1 MLFSSTFSFYLKL
14 NEKSTVKQL
23 LFRVKKIDI
32 YIFLD
37 YNDNTRCSMKKLTKS
52 KKKRLNYKIVL
63 AILILI
69 LVCASVYLL
78 HTISLFK
85 NIETPL
91 RICASILILD
101 IIAIFTTLCFKI
113 KKKRNIK
120 LLAIFA
126 VVLILYSGIIAFG
139 SMKVK
144 NIYSSLS
151 NMSNTKGNIN
161 THSTSIIVTKKSPL
175 KNIDDAKKGFVG
187 VIKEEGNVAVYELPM
202 QIIKKEKF
210 DTNKIKYYDNYVDL
224 LHDLLE
230 EKIDAAFVPT
240 QYTVMY
246 ASEEFETL
254 KDDTKIIYTQDQEEK
269 EEEKVPQKSLDEP
282 FTILIMGVDTT
293 GNGIGSSFNGDAL
306 LLVTFNPKTMNST
319 ILSIPRD
326 SYIPISCMN
335 NRKNKIT
342 NAGWQGESCIMQS
355 IENYFG
361 IKIDYHFKINFNGVV
376 SLVDA
381 LGGVDVDVPY
391 SFCEQNSERK
401 WGKNTIFVKEGM
413 QHLNGEQALAFAR
426 HRKVTSYQRSY
437 CGAEYT
443 EHAGYWNDFIRGQN
457 QQVIIRAM
465 LNKIADIKSFDAIQK
480 LLDTISDNA
489 KTNMSTE
496 TILSLYNLGKN
507 ILSNSNSKSQML
519 NMQRLYLSGYDAYI
533 YDYSFLH
540 SRGSKLTT
548 YNFVIYDKSYEEVV
562 HAMKVNLELEKAT
575 PVKTFSFSV
584 HDEYEQTVIG
594 KGSTSARTLVLMPN
608 FVGTDV
614 SKAKEF
620 ANKNGINLVIDE
632 VEGKS
637 YQFIGQVL
645 SQDIPEKTDI
655 SMMSKSKTLKL
666 TVVSSK
672 EQFNPEPPEEDPSE
686 EEPNDP
692 IIPGTPDDEENDTEI
707 STNINIT
714 N

>member
-1 MLFSSTFSFYLKL
+1 
-14 NEKSTVKQL
+14 
-23 LFRVKKIDI
+23 
-32 YIFLD
+32 
-37 YNDNTRCSMKKLTKS
+37 MKKQIK
-52 KKKRLNYKIVL
+52 KKKRKLNYKITL
-63 AILILI
+63 ATLIAILT
-69 LVCASVYLL
+69 VASIYLL

-91 RICASILILD
+91 RICASILIID
-101 IIAIFTTLCFKI
+101 IIAIFATLCIKI

-120 LLAIFA
+120 LLAIFT
-126 VVLILYSGIIAFG
+126 VVLLLYSGIITFATT
-139 SMKVK
+139 KVK
-144 NIYSSLS
+144 KVYSSLS
-151 NMSNTKGNIN
+151 SMSSTKGNIN
-161 THSTSIIVTKKSPL
+161 THSTSIIVPKKSPIKDL
-175 KNIDDAKKGFVG
+175 DGAKKGIIG
-187 VIKEEGNVAVYELPM
+187 VIKEEGNIAVYELPM
-202 QIIKKEKF
+202 QIIEREKF
-210 DTNKIKYYDNYVDL
+210 DKKKVKTYDNYVDL

-240 QYTVMY
+240 QYTIMY

-254 KDDTKIIYTQDQEEK
+254 GDDTKIIYTDEQK
-269 EEEKVPQKSLDEP
+269 EEQKEKTPQKSLDEP

-342 NAGWQGESCIMQS
+342 NAGWQGESCIMSS

-361 IKIDYHFKINFNGVV
+361 IKIDYHYKINFNGVV

-381 LGGVDVDVPY
+381 LGGVDVEVPY

-401 WGKNTIFVKEGM
+401 WGKNTIFVKEGN

-426 HRKVTSYQRSY
+426 HRKVTAYQRNY

-443 EHAGYWNDFIRGQN
+443 QHANYWNDFVRGQN
-457 QQVIIRAM
+457 QQIIIRAM
-465 LNKIADIKSFDAIQK
+465 LNKLADIKSFDTIEK
-480 LLDTISDNA
+480 LLDTVSDNA

-507 ILSNSNSKSQML
+507 ILSNSNSKEQML

-540 SRGSKLTT
+540 NRGSKLTT
-548 YNFVIYDKSYEEVV
+548 YNFIIYDKSYEEVV
-562 HAMKVNLELEKAT
+562 HAMKVNLELEKAKPT
-575 PVKTFSFSV
+575 KTFSFSV
-584 HDEYEQTVIG
+584 HNEYEPTVIG
-594 KGSTSARTLVLMPN
+594 KGSTSAKKLVLMPN
-608 FVGTDV
+608 FIGTDV

-620 ANKNGINLVIDE
+620 ASKNGINLVIEE

-637 YQFIGQVL
+637 YQFIGQIL

-655 SMMSKSKTLKL
+655 SMLDKNKTVHIK
-666 TVVSSK
+666 VVTK
-672 EQFNPEPPEEDPSE
+672 HEQYTPQPPIENNDPNE
-686 EEPNDP
+686 EEPKPPTDP
-692 IIPGTPDDEENDTEI
+692 DIPGLPDDNDNSNSNSNSNNNSNSNTTEEN
-707 STNINIT
+707 
-714 N
+714 

>member
-1 MLFSSTFSFYLKL
+1 MKKRNKNKKLKL
-14 NEKSTVKQL
+14 N
-23 LFRVKKIDI
+23 FKII
-32 YIFLD
+32 
-37 YNDNTRCSMKKLTKS
+37 
-52 KKKRLNYKIVL
+52 L
-63 AILILI
+63 AILIAILI
-69 LVCASVYLL
+69 ITSIYIL
-78 HTISLFK
+78 HTISLFR

-91 RICASILILD
+91 RICASILIID
-101 IIAIFTTLCFKI
+101 VIAIFSTICFKI
-113 KKKRNIK
+113 WRKKNIRILAVFAIV
-120 LLAIFA
+120 LL
-126 VVLILYSGIIAFG
+126 LYSSVITFT
-139 SMKVK
+139 SLKVK
-144 NIYSSLS
+144 KVYSSLS
-151 NMSNTKGNIN
+151 SMSNTKGNIN

-175 KNIDDAKKGFVG
+175 QNIDDAKKGIIG

-202 QIIKKEKF
+202 QIIEKEKF
-210 DTNKIKYYDNYVDL
+210 DKEKVKEYDNYVDL
-224 LHDLLE
+224 LHDLLD

-240 QYTVMY
+240 QYTIMY

-254 KDDTKIIYTQDQEEK
+254 GDDTKIIYTKDQEEK
-269 EEEKVPQKSLDEP
+269 EDTITVQKSLEEP

-293 GNGIGSSFNGDAL
+293 GEGIGSSFNGDAL
-306 LLVTFNPKTMNST
+306 LLLTFNPKTMNST

-342 NAGWQGESCIMQS
+342 NAGWQGESCIMNS

-361 IKIDYHFKINFNGVV
+361 IKIDYHYKINFNGVV

-381 LGGVDVDVPY
+381 LGGVDVEVPY

-413 QHLNGEQALAFAR
+413 QHLDGEQALAFAR
-426 HRKVTSYQRSY
+426 HRKVTPYQRNY

-443 EHAGYWNDFIRGQN
+443 QHANYWNDFVRGQN
-457 QQVIIRAM
+457 QQVIIRAL
-465 LNKIADIKSFDAIQK
+465 LNKLADVNSFSTIEK
-480 LLDTISDNA
+480 LLDTVSNNA

-507 ILSNSNSKSQML
+507 ILSNSNSKTQML

-540 SRGSKLTT
+540 NRGSKLTT
-548 YNFVIYDKSYEEVV
+548 YNFIIYDKSYEAVV
-562 HAMKVNLELEKAT
+562 HAMKVNLELEKAK

-594 KGSTSARTLVLMPN
+594 KGVSSSKTLVLMPN
-608 FVGTDV
+608 FIGTDI

-620 ANKNGINLVIDE
+620 ALQNGINLEIEE
-632 VEGKS
+632 VEGTS
-637 YQFIGQVL
+637 SQFIGQII

-655 SMMSKSKTLKL
+655 SMLNKNKTVKIK
-666 TVVSSK
+666 VVTTK
-672 EQFNPEPPEEDPSE
+672 EQYIPDPEEEETPTEDPE
-686 EEPNDP
+686 EP
-692 IIPGTPDDEENDTEI
+692 IIPEIPELPEIPNEDTE
-707 STNINIT
+707 TNFN
-714 N
+714 